1 MSKTITMGLLSKL
14 INQNKTQSNDTVE
27 AIIKDIEKTP
37 FGISDTNV
45 LFAGFDEIGGYFLL
59 KTIIIGDLQL
69 KSKRGAT
76 LNLTSD
82 SKKFEFKSDSL
93 EFDFQPTEV
102 KGRYITFID
111 FQIEEKDISV
121 IQKSAISNIELQIKK
136 SSILFRKYDDLD
148 I

>member
-1 MSKTITMGLLSKL
+1 MGLLSKL
-14 INQNKTQSNDTVE
+14 INQNKTQSNETVE
-27 AIIKDIEKTP
+27 AIIKDIENTP

-76 LNLTSD
+76 LNLIGD

-148 I
+148 A